1 MQIVNYNNHKTNKVK
16 KILLIILIFGF
27 GITFGQQDPMFT
39 KYMFN
44 SLWYNPAYAGSN
56 EHMVLNFIHRTQ
68 WIGIDGAPTT
78 QSFTIHTPL
87 ENNKVGVGFSLVNDK
102 IGPTS
107 TLMANISY
115 AYRIPV
121 GFGKLAF
128 GLEAGFSNFRA
139 DWTKL
144 KYKDPDPNFDTN
156 PDIWKPNFGAGI
168 YYYTNRFYAGVGVPH
183 LIEYDLS
190 PQVVQNDL
198 YAKQYRHYY
207 FSMGG
212 AINVKG
218 PDIIFKPS
226 ILVKN
231 VGLLSKFS
239 KDSAFQSV
247 TAPTEFDLDISFFF
261 YQTLW
266 VGTAFRSSFEAF
278 DKNRSTYD
286 SFDIWMAYYLNNGL
300 RLGIAY
306 DYSLPK
312 ELRSINDGS
321 IELMIGYEFDYKT
334 KRVVTPRY
342 F

>member
-1 MQIVNYNNHKTNKVK
+1 MKIINWYNHKINNVK
-16 KILLIILIFGF
+16 NILFIILMFGF
-27 GITFGQQDPMFT
+27 GISYSQQDPMFT

-44 SLWYNPAYAGSN
+44 ALWYNPAYAGSN
-56 EHMVLNFIHRTQ
+56 EHMTLNLIHRSQ
-68 WIGIDGAPTT
+68 WIGIDGAPQT

-102 IGPTS
+102 IGPTN
-107 TLMANISY
+107 TLMANFSY

-121 GFGKLAF
+121 GFGKLSF
-128 GLEAGFSNFRA
+128 GLEAGITNFRA
-139 DWTKL
+139 DWSKL
-144 KYKDPDPNFDTN
+144 IVDPDPNFQYN
-156 PDIWKPNFGAGI
+156 VNKWYPNFGAGI
-168 YYYTNRFYAGVGVPH
+168 YYYTNRFYVGVGVPH
-183 LIEYDLS
+183 LLEYDIS
-190 PQVVQNDL
+190 PQSVTNDL

-212 AINVKG
+212 AINLKG
-218 PDIIFKPS
+218 PDLIFKPS
-226 ILVKN
+226 ILIKN

-239 KDSAFQSV
+239 KDSAFMNV
-247 TAPTEFDLDISFFF
+247 IAPTEFDLDLSLFF

-278 DKNRSTYD
+278 NGTSTYD
-286 SFDIWMAYYLNNGL
+286 SFDVWMAYFLGSGL
-300 RLGIAY
+300 RLGLAY
-306 DYSLPK
+306 DYSLPR

-321 IELMIGYEFDYKT
+321 IELMLGYEFDYKT